1 MTNSEPSR
9 STNIATAPKPTLPA
23 PVDLNREALD
33 SMYKSFTNA
42 DTGFISHAAFLFF
55 LVNEFNRFQKD
66 PKPLSVVRFDLC
78 LKPLNSESTI
88 MPLPQMAVK
97 EAGKRIFS
105 VMRPLDW
112 VAHYEQEFAILMPF
126 TSRTEAG
133 QLTQAIANAI
143 SSASL
148 VPGLETRMVGISF
161 GVASMPEDCS
171 HPGIL
176 LAAAQ
181 DAKNRARKAGVPV
194 MLFSDCN

>member
-1 MTNSEPSR
+1 M
-9 STNIATAPKPTLPA
+9 
-23 PVDLNREALD
+23 
-33 SMYKSFTNA
+33 
-42 DTGFISHAAFLFF
+42 
-55 LVNEFNRFQKD
+55 
-66 PKPLSVVRFDLC
+66 RFDLC
-78 LKPLNSESTI
+78 IKPINSESTI
-88 MPLPQMAVK
+88 TPVPQRALK

-126 TSRTEAG
+126 TARAEAG

-143 SSASL
+143 SVADL
-148 VPGLETRMVGISF
+148 VPGLETKMVGISF

-181 DAKNRARKAGVPV
+181 DAKNRARKSGVPV
-194 MLFSDCN
+194 MLFNDSN